1 MTDEVKHT
9 LKRLHDEINMISD
22 SDMARELVRLA
33 MSIDRMKAYNEA
45 TAQILT
51 MGHR

>member
-1 MTDEVKHT
+1 MTDEVKHK

-22 SDMARELVRLA
+22 RELATELVKLA
-33 MSIDRMKAYNEA
+33 MKIDRMRAYNEA